1 MRKLKILFED
11 FGDEQKLKF
20 EIDNK
25 EIGSII
31 GKKIPNI
38 QKEIEVG
45 EELFILIYLTSGI
58 KIKNN
63 GSIVE
68 EIIFKEDIKI
78 LDIFSESCKLTD
90 YSPINNILT
99 IIRLKCLTSNYN

>member
-38 QKEIEVG
+38 QKEIKVG

-68 EIIFKEDIKI
+68 DIIFKEDIKI

-99 IIRLKCLTSNYN
+99 IIV